1 MRGMGN
7 MGNMQGMMQKIQKM
21 QKEMTKEQAAI
32 EATIFQA
39 QDVNQLVTVKVNG
52 KKELVE
58 LDLAPDLVDP
68 DDIEMLQDLVIAT
81 VNDALKQVDQATES
95 RLGKYT
101 QGMNLPFWP
110 INHQR
115 RWPPSAIPCT
125 YREVNQ

>member
-81 VNDALKQVDQATES
+81 VNEALKQVDQATES

-101 QGMNLPFWP
+101 QGMNLPFSP

>member
-21 QKEMTKEQAAI
+21 QKEMTTEQAAI

-101 QGMNLPFWP
+101 QGMNLPF
-110 INHQR
+110 
-115 RWPPSAIPCT
+115 
-125 YREVNQ
+125 